1 MKLFEAARNED
12 KRTDSIVLVLLER
25 DSHPVQDHPAMVLTD
40 LFGDELEDDI
50 VHVKLLVEAVQVR
63 NIAAANLPAL
73 ELDHVPEEDAKVAEC
88 GIVRNKLLVIAEEF
102 VAIDGVVLAHL

>member
-1 MKLFEAARNED
+1 
-12 KRTDSIVLVLLER
+12 
-25 DSHPVQDHPAMVLTD
+25 MVLTD

-50 VHVKLLVEAVQVR
+50 VHMKLLVEAVQVLH
-63 NIAAANLPAL
+63 IAAANLPAL

-88 GIVRNKLLVIAEEF
+88 GIVGNELLVIAEEF

>member
-1 MKLFEAARNED
+1 
-12 KRTDSIVLVLLER
+12 
-25 DSHPVQDHPAMVLTD
+25 MVLTD

-50 VHVKLLVEAVQVR
+50 VHVQLLIEAVQVG

-73 ELDHVPEEDAKVAEC
+73 KLDHVPEEDAKVAEC
-88 GIVRNKLLVIAEEF
+88 GIVGNELLVIAEEF